1 MLASRLM
8 VSASGCYLLVC
19 QHKQQGMTRDQVPV
33 PPVPLRL
40 LDTWSTM
47 GTHTGHHGPPGLG
60 QYFLFAMALWT
71 VLAGSNMA
79 WTKNKWDNDDYI
91 LFFVFFHIN
100 VSMKKKGKPCQF
112 LVP

>member
-1 MLASRLM
+1 M

-19 QHKQQGMTRDQVPV
+19 QHKQQGMTRDLVPV

-60 QYFLFAMALWT
+60 QYYSSAAGALN
-71 VLAGSNMA
+71 L
-79 WTKNKWDNDDYI
+79 
-91 LFFVFFHIN
+91 
-100 VSMKKKGKPCQF
+100 
-112 LVP
+112 LV